1 LGSVRLDSFRPDNN
15 IFSKFLSNPV
25 KLLFRLNH
33 QNGTSYT
40 QKGRFAMDAHRAER
54 ISEALREE
62 LNELI
67 SYELSDP
74 RIGEAVV
81 TEVLVSPDK
90 KHAQV
95 RLHLANPSTENKE
108 TIAALEGARS
118 FLRRQLAERL
128 NMFRVP
134 ELHFEA
140 DVSVGLSSR
149 MDYLLKRV
157 RRGRPRE

>member
-1 LGSVRLDSFRPDNN
+1 
-15 IFSKFLSNPV
+15 
-25 KLLFRLNH
+25 
-33 QNGTSYT
+33 
-40 QKGRFAMDAHRAER
+40 MDTHRAER

-67 SYELSDP
+67 AYELSDP

-95 RLHLANPSTENKE
+95 RLHLANQSSGSKE
-108 TIAALEGARS
+108 TIAALEGARR
-118 FLRRQLAERL
+118 FLRQQLAERL
-128 NMFRVP
+128 NIFRIP

-140 DVSVGLSSR
+140 DVTSGLSGR
-149 MDYLLKRV
+149 MDHLLKRV
-157 RRGRPRE
+157 RRGRPRD